1 MKLPGVPDD
10 LYEHYQVGMNG
21 GQRDEWQFG
30 PFRLVRVVHEKG
42 KPWLADLGHG
52 VSALG
57 ATPAEA
63 CAAAQREFNN
73 FVAEMQDLAH
83 SGGDTLRLLK

>member
-1 MKLPGVPDD
+1 MKLPGIPDEF
-10 LYEHYQVGMNG
+10 YEHYTVGMNG
-21 GQRDEWQFG
+21 SERDEWQLG

-57 ATPAEA
+57 ATPREA
-63 CAAAQREFNN
+63 CERAGGAMVFRL
-73 FVAEMQDLAH
+73 AELRGILH
-83 SGGDTLRLLK
+83 SVEDTLDLLE